1 MDRGGA
7 RCDGRQDHVAGGH
20 RPVVGVVLA
29 DPEER
34 EPHLLGQ
41 HTFVDHPPDRLGL

>member
-1 MDRGGA
+1 MLAVRDSDGGEH
-7 RCDGRQDHVAGGH
+7 DVAGRH

-29 DPEER
+29 DPEELQ
-34 EPHLLGQ
+34 PYLLGQ